1 MHPTRHLATCTALA
15 VTVGV
20 LAACT
25 PDDPGPTTSPS
36 TASST
41 PSTPASPSASPT
53 TPKEIAFAAADA
65 TYREW
70 IKNYAEAWKA
80 LDPALV
86 NQDLVSEGLY
96 AFAQTELTKFA
107 KDRAEGTY
115 ALFSIDVKSFTP
127 TSYLPDGVAIRYCQL
142 VDTRFID
149 KDGQDVTLTPGGAP
163 APVNTTYRTSDI
175 TFITTDGGTTW
186 RVDRFS
192 QSPTEGEPC

>member
-15 VTVGV
+15 VAVGV

-41 PSTPASPSASPT
+41 PSTTPASPSASPT
-53 TPKEIAFAAADA
+53 TPKEVAFAAADA
-65 TYREW
+65 TYRAW
-70 IKNYAEAWKA
+70 IQNYAEAWKT

-86 NQDLVSEGLY
+86 NQDLVSDGLY

-107 KDRAEGTY
+107 QDPIVRSANFT
-115 ALFSIDVKSFTP
+115 IDVKSLTP
-127 TSYLPDGVAIRYCQL
+127 TSYLPDGVAIRYCQV

-149 KDGQDVTLTPGGAP
+149 KDGKDITRNPDGSPAP
-163 APVNTTYRTSDI
+163 ANTTYRSADV